1 MIFHE
6 TALKGAFL
14 IDLEKKEDAR
24 GFFART
30 WCAEEF
36 AAQGLNPRLVQ
47 CSLSFNRT
55 KGTLRGMHYQ
65 AAPHQEAKLVRC
77 TTGAIFDVIIDLRP
91 ASLTYT
97 KHVGVALTADSR
109 QMLYIPEG
117 MAHGFQTLADNTEVL
132 YQMSHRYE
140 GGSARGV
147 RWNDSLFGI
156 SWPPDTRIISE
167 RDQQYPDFVPERTW
181 L

>member
-1 MIFHE
+1 MIFRE

-14 IDLEKKEDAR
+14 IDLEKMEDAR

-36 AAQGLNPRLVQ
+36 ATQGLNSRLVQ

-77 TTGAIFDVIIDLRP
+77 LTGAIFDVIIDLRP
-91 ASLTYT
+91 TSLTYT
-97 KHVGVALTADSR
+97 KHVGMVLTADSR

-117 MAHGFQTLADNTEVL
+117 MAHGFQTLADNTEVF
-132 YQMSHRYE
+132 YQMSHQYE

-147 RWNDSLFGI
+147 RWNDPVFGI
-156 SWPPDTRIISE
+156 SWPPDNRIISE
-167 RDQQYPDFVPERTW
+167 RDQQHPDFVPEGSR